1 MALGDI
7 SNRQPSRTNI
17 AFDHIESDA
26 ILHHLNRAGIAASLG
41 SACGS
46 CSIEPSHVLHA
57 MGLPE
62 KSLHGAVRLP
72 LSRETTLEEVDQV
85 VSVLSNIVAQL
96 RANSREHANPRKYTS
111 RSRKLTS

>member
-1 MALGDI
+1 
-7 SNRQPSRTNI
+7 
-17 AFDHIESDA
+17 
-26 ILHHLNRAGIAASLG
+26 
-41 SACGS
+41 
-46 CSIEPSHVLHA
+46 

-96 RANSREHANPRKYTS
+96 RANSREHAKPRKYTS
-111 RSRKLTS
+111 RSRKIDLMKLLSRRSLDAGRSQESSRRADRGIRV